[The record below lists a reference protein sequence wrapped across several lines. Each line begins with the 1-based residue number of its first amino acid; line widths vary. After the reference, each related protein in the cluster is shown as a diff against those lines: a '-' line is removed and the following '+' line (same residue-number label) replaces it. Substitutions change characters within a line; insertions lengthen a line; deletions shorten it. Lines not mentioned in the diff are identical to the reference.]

1 MINNKKASR
10 SFLSIIMG
18 LKNIVYIFLFSLLGF
33 TLAGQ
38 EVDTIQKSDADKGE
52 RTLKTLFSGPPGKA
66 FLYSLILPGAGQAY
80 NRRYWKIPIV
90 YAAIGVTGYIL
101 IDNINTFNEYDKAY
115 RLRVDEGSAADTVF
129 PTLSDDQVR
138 GNREL
143 VRKNVQRSYVSLG
156 LIYIIGAAEAF
167 VDRHLMS
174 FDMSDDL
181 SLNVRLKG
189 TPNGIGFIG
198 SIVPNQSQIPPILL
212 H

>member
-1 MINNKKASR
+1 MR
-10 SFLSIIMG
+10 HHCLSIVLTLMLG
-18 LKNIVYIFLFSLLGF
+18 TALLQ
-33 TLAGQ
+33 GQ
-38 EVDTIQKSDADKGE
+38 TVDTLNDQTSEKGE
-52 RTLKTLFSGPPGKA
+52 RTLKTLFAGPPGKA

-80 NRRYWKIPIV
+80 NKRYWKIPIV

-101 IDNINTFNEYDKAY
+101 IDNINTYNDYDKAY
-115 RLRVDEGSAADTVF
+115 RLRVDEGSAADTIF

-143 VRKNVQRSYVSLG
+143 VRKNVQRSYISLG
-156 LIYIIGAAEAF
+156 LIYLIGAAEAF

-181 SLNVRLKG
+181 SFNIHLQG
-189 TPNGIGFIG
+189 TSNGIGLVG
-198 SIVPNQSQIPPILL
+198 SFSTDSRQNTPALL